1 MADPEN
7 PSIGKIQLSHDM
19 TITPIA
25 AESLGVRSLATH
37 VQTSD
42 TSLMIDPGVALGFR
56 DGFHPHPKEY
66 QHLDETHQQILHLGS
81 KSDVI
86 IISHFHHDHFL
97 PFYKNYAYFWSGP
110 DVASKLYSNRLIWC
124 KDIRSNI
131 NYSQQSRGYHF
142 VRSARKVAQEVT
154 YADGRAIKYDNTLLR
169 FSPAV
174 PHGEKNTKLGWVVMT
189 AVKCGDFSVVHASDT
204 QGPMEQS
211 TADWILGQKPDVLI
225 LAGPPTYLVP
235 ERVNA
240 EIITQAAN
248 NLQTL
253 SESIPMIIVDH
264 HLLRDSA
271 WADWLTPVRQY
282 ASDHGHQVMTVAE
295 VLGLP
300 DSLLE
305 ATRLSLYEQSPVT
318 QAYEDWV
325 KQIQGN
331 RTNSPP
337 PIP

>member
-1 MADPEN
+1 VVDSEN
-7 PSIGKIQLSHDM
+7 PSIGKIQLSHDL

-42 TSLMIDPGVALGFR
+42 TSFLIDPGVALGFR

-66 QHLDETHQQILHLGS
+66 QRLEDIQQDLLHLGS

-97 PFYKNYAYFWSGP
+97 PFYKNYAYFWSGQ
-110 DVASKLYSNRLIWC
+110 DIASKLYNNRSIWC
-124 KDIRSNI
+124 KDIRSYI
-131 NYSQQSRGYHF
+131 NYSQQNRGYHF

-154 YADGRAIKYDNTLLR
+154 YADGRATKYNNTLLR
-169 FSPAV
+169 FSPPV

-189 AVKCGDFSVVHASDT
+189 AIKCGDFSMIHASDT

-211 TADWILGQKPDVLI
+211 TADWILRQKPDVLI
-225 LAGPPTYLVP
+225 LAGPPTYLAP
-235 ERVNA
+235 DRVSI
-240 EIITQAAN
+240 EIISQAAK
-248 NLQTL
+248 NLQIL
-253 SESIPMIIVDH
+253 AESIPMVIVDH

-300 DSLLE
+300 DTLLE
-305 ATRLSLYEQSPVT
+305 ATRLSLYKQSPVT
-318 QAYEDWV
+318 QAFEDWI

-331 RTNSPP
+331 RTTSPP
-337 PIP
+337 PLP